1 MKHSN
6 QPPFFSVG
14 SSSGNSFVQVRA
26 SRRTIFNTLAALGAV
41 ALLVAGAW
49 WAARTILA
57 KPTGSIGTYFALADG
72 PWGKITAQPILIEA
86 PEKLLSTDFQLGDS
100 RWYFA
105 ARSATE
111 VASFLRAAGVDEM
124 AIAKLVSLVGEVDG
138 KAGLWSVRPPEDIV
152 RGLSPAV
159 RSVLYDQLAAIP
171 ENFAQVEPFR
181 TTQLYLEKWLEAEK
195 LPADLITEV
204 KSLIWKRGSGLFFSD
219 YNLVADH
226 ISSPALKI
234 EFLRQLTQKAS
245 VVLTLYVPAGDSIDD
260 LVAYYGVNGR
270 ADKVRP
276 ILQGLSEAGGGM
288 LGVSNMLPPFARSRL
303 YRFPD
308 ALPGSDLGPACHWT
322 SFNFFNQG
330 APDNSLHEVP
340 AVQDV
345 LGEKY
350 CQVTGPPRFGDVV
363 LLRLPDNSSI
373 HSAVY
378 IADNIVFTKNGP
390 SLATPYIFSTIEEML
405 AFYPNSE
412 SIRLAY
418 YRLKDS

>member
-1 MKHSN
+1 M
-6 QPPFFSVG
+6 
-14 SSSGNSFVQVRA
+14 
-26 SRRTIFNTLAALGAV
+26 
-41 ALLVAGAW
+41 ALLVGGTW
-49 WAARTILA
+49 WAAHTLFA
-57 KPTGSIGTYFALADG
+57 KPAGSIGTHFPLSDG

-86 PEKLLSTDFQLGDS
+86 PASMLSADFRLGDN

-111 VASFLRAAGVDEM
+111 VAAFLRAAGVDEVTT
-124 AIAKLVSLVGEVDG
+124 AKLVSLVREVDET
-138 KAGLWSVRPPEDIV
+138 AGLWSVQPPEDIV
-152 RGLSPAV
+152 RGLSPEA
-159 RSVLYDQLAAIP
+159 RSALYDRLAAVP
-171 ENFAQVEPFR
+171 KNFAQVEPFR
-181 TTQLYLEKWLEAEK
+181 TTQLHLERWLDPEK
-195 LPADLITEV
+195 LPADLISEV

-234 EFLRQLTQKAS
+234 EFLKQLTQKAS
-245 VVLTLYVPAGDSIDD
+245 VVLTLHVPAGGSIED

-276 ILQGLSEAGGGM
+276 VLHGLSEAGGGT

-340 AVQDV
+340 AVQT
-345 LGEKY
+345 LLAEKY
-350 CQVTGPPRFGDVV
+350 RPVSGPPCFGDVV

>member
-6 QPPFFSVG
+6 QPPFFSAG
-14 SSSGNSFVQVRA
+14 SSSGNSYIQVRA

-49 WAARTILA
+49 WTARTIFA
-57 KPTGSIGTYFALADG
+57 KTAGSIGTQFSLADG

-86 PEKLLSTDFQLGDS
+86 PASIITADFRLGDS

-111 VASFLRAAGVDEM
+111 VASFLRAAGVDEV
-124 AIAKLVSLVGEVDG
+124 ATAKLVSLSREVDG
-138 KAGLWSVRPPEDIV
+138 KAGLWSVQPPEDIV

-234 EFLRQLTQKAS
+234 KLLAQLTQKAS
-245 VVLTLYVPAGDSIDD
+245 VVLTLHVPAGDSIDD

-276 ILQGLSEAGGGM
+276 ILQGLSEAGGGT
-288 LGVSNMLPPFARSRL
+288 LL
-303 YRFPD
+303 
-308 ALPGSDLGPACHWT
+308 
-322 SFNFFNQG
+322 
-330 APDNSLHEVP
+330 SL
-340 AVQDV
+340 
-345 LGEKY
+345 
-350 CQVTGPPRFGDVV
+350 
-363 LLRLPDNSSI
+363 I
-373 HSAVY
+373 H
-378 IADNIVFTKNGP
+378 I
-390 SLATPYIFSTIEEML
+390 
-405 AFYPNSE
+405 
-412 SIRLAY
+412 
-418 YRLKDS
+418 